1 MNRDT
6 EKEHEIDL
14 NEILEEDQKDSE
26 TECES
31 TDWKCLTPSKMLSA
45 HTR

>member
-31 TDWKCLTPSKMLSA
+31 TD
-45 HTR
+45 